1 MTETDWRRLAGQA
14 VTAGLLTVAVFLVAS
29 AVIET
34 DDTWVVGVVAM
45 VLGYS
50 LAHSFWEFL

>member
-1 MTETDWRRLAGQA
+1 MTETDWRRLLGEA
-14 VTAGLLTVAVFLVAS
+14 VTAGVLAVTVFLVAS

-34 DDTWVVGVVAM
+34 DEIWVIGVVSM

>member
-14 VTAGLLTVAVFLVAS
+14 VTAGVITVLVFFVAS

-34 DDTWVVGVVAM
+34 DEIWVLGVISM
-45 VLGYS
+45 ILGYS
-50 LAHSFWEFL
+50 LAHSVWEFL

>member
-14 VTAGLLTVAVFLVAS
+14 VTAGVITVLVFFVAS

-34 DDTWVVGVVAM
+34 DEIWVLGVISM
-45 VLGYS
+45 ILGYS
-50 LAHSFWEFL
+50 LSHSIWEFL